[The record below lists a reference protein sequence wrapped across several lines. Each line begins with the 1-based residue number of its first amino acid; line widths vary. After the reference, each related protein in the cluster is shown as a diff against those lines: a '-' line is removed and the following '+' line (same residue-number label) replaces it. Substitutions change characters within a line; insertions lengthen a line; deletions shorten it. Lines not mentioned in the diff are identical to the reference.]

1 MKIGDNIKK
10 LRELRNYTQ
19 EVMAE
24 KLNISQ
30 NAYSK
35 IERGETDVSFSR
47 LVQISQFLEVNL
59 LDLIAF
65 DGQKMLFN
73 VTNTNNQTATAYL
86 QNDLPVILQEINKV
100 YEGRIT
106 DLHKEIDR
114 LHSLLE
120 KTLMK

>member
-1 MKIGDNIKK
+1 MKIGTNIKK

-24 KLNISQ
+24 KLNMSQ
-30 NAYSK
+30 NGYSK
-35 IERGETDVSFSR
+35 IERDETDVSFSR
-47 LVQISQFLEVNL
+47 LVQISQVLEVNL

-73 VTNTNNQTATAYL
+73 ISNTHNQNGTAFFDGSHTFVQEL
-86 QNDLPVILQEINKV
+86 QRM
-100 YEGRIT
+100 YESRIT
-106 DLHKEIDR
+106 DLQKEIDR

-120 KTLMK
+120 KTLSK

>member
-1 MKIGDNIKK
+1 MKIGNNIKK

-24 KLNISQ
+24 KLNMSQ
-30 NAYSK
+30 NGYSK
-35 IERGETDVSFSR
+35 IERDETDVSFSR
-47 LVQISQFLEVNL
+47 LVQISQVLEVNL

-86 QNDLPVILQEINKV
+86 QNDIPVILKEVTKV
-100 YEGRIT
+100 YESRIL
-106 DLHKEIDR
+106 DLQKEIDR

-120 KTLMK
+120 KTLSK

>member
-47 LVQISQFLEVNL
+47 LVQISQVLEVNL